1 MKKIIETDPLTRT
14 RNGEQEQ
21 LVGYWVKRFGIN
33 RKDLTEH
40 PQINDV
46 MLLID
51 FARQFPDMNNHQQ
64 KRFDQA
70 WNWVYHNTLPLKA
83 KHFKSLY
90 RTGTT
95 IRRWR
100 KRKANQAAIIQAMRG

>member
-1 MKKIIETDPLTRT
+1 MNNTDLKSIQQSQAH
-14 RNGEQEQ
+14 EQEQ

-40 PQINDV
+40 PQIDDI
-46 MLLID
+46 MLLIQ
-51 FARQFPDMNNHQQ
+51 FSREFPDMNNYQQ
-64 KRFDQA
+64 ERFDRV
-70 WNWVYHNTLPLKA
+70 WRWVYHHTLPLKA
-83 KHFKSLY
+83 KHYQSLY

-100 KRKANQAAIIQAMRG
+100 KKRSKAGEIIKARRG

>member
-1 MKKIIETDPLTRT
+1 MKRIREADQITRE
-14 RNGEQEQ
+14 RNTEQEQ

-33 RKDLTEH
+33 RKDLVEH
-40 PQINDV
+40 PQIDDV

-64 KRFDQA
+64 ARFDRV
-70 WNWVYHNTLPLKA
+70 WRWVYNGTLPLKT

-100 KRKANQAAIIQAMRG
+100 KKKANAAKLIKANRG